1 MEFTKKDIIIYK
13 KLKQKLSRD
22 KIKKLIKNQDE
33 FDLPDEI
40 RSVLSKFRVQNG
52 GYGYGSIQKIES
64 YSAELEKKFDK
75 RIYSSQKSRFNRDEC
90 APISGADIIDYP
102 DCRTRIEQYYSDID
116 ASIPSLIDAFREI
129 IRKVIK
135 KIFDE
140 EPYKSKPMADK
151 KDLFNRLMNKNS
163 KLVDLKVCF
172 LDSSCTNV
180 FVSGGKT
187 FRNWLS
193 GNLSNMTGD
202 KSFRTY
208 PNYESLQESPAFQQ
222 GYQDQ
227 MNKYL
232 QESPEYNQG
241 YQDGI
246 EYLQENPNFEEQLLH
261 EIEYYNQQVPL
272 EENPNYV
279 EYPQQQYPNTM
290 ETPYGD
296 RYIINYN

>member
-52 GYGYGSIQKIES
+52 GYDYGIVAGMKSTGYNVARGVRAVSQMDQGKKLKEKFERKVYGKIVRYLGCEETPIIKGMKVLMKETCTPNMPYYSFYQKYFPKLDEIFNEQIN
-64 YSAELEKKFDK
+64 EQNMEKK
-75 RIYSSQKSRFNRDEC
+75 
-90 APISGADIIDYP
+90 
-102 DCRTRIEQYYSDID
+102 
-116 ASIPSLIDAFREI
+116 
-129 IRKVIK
+129 IK
-135 KIFDE
+135 KLNELKGQRRFKLPNPVLGE
-140 EPYKSKPMADK
+140 SFYQW
-151 KDLFNRLMNKNS
+151 LLKNS
-163 KLVDLKVCF
+163 KKFRDL
-172 LDSSCTNV
+172 DNIS
-180 FVSGGKT
+180 
-187 FRNWLS
+187 RN
-193 GNLSNMTGD
+193 
-202 KSFRTY
+202 FRTY
-208 PNYESLQESPAFQQ
+208 PNYESLQESPIFQQ

-246 EYLQENPNFEEQLLH
+246 EYLQENPNFEEQPLH